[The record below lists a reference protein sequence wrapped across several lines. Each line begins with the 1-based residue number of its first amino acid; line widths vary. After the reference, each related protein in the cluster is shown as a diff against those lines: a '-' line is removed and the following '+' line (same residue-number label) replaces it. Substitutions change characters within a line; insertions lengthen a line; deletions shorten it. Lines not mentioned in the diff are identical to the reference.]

1 MYIGIF
7 EGPLQMYF
15 WGKNKTWLF
24 EIRISLFLITFHSE
38 RQRWIISPIAPNRQK
53 LACKLLCLKHT
64 RARTKSEFFDK

>member
-38 RQRWIISPIAPNRQK
+38 ATVDYLPNSPEQAK
-53 LACKLLCLKHT
+53 TCV
-64 RARTKSEFFDK
+64 